1 MNSSPE
7 ARFEA
12 LASAM
17 LQDQTVTQPE
27 RRGFARGGLMRHGKL
42 FATLRGDGL
51 LLKLPA
57 GRVAQL
63 IAMGHGTTFDANK
76 GRPMKEWVVASLDAD
91 WEGLAQEAA
100 AFVA

>member
-1 MNSSPE
+1 MNTSPE
-7 ARFEA
+7 ARFQA
-12 LASAM
+12 LSSAM
-17 LQDQTVTQPE
+17 LQDEAVTQPE

-57 GRVAQL
+57 SRVAQL
-63 IAMGHGTTFDANK
+63 LASGNGTAFDANK
-76 GRPMKEWVVASLDAD
+76 GRPMKEWVVANLNAD
-91 WEGLAQEAA
+91 WEGLAREAA